1 MCQYAFELA
10 SLDYL
15 YWGMA
20 NGVIR
25 FKSIY
30 LVLLSLSPS
39 VLSSLCYNFNFLW
52 NFKIILLYNIFVLL
66 ALTLYVVIL
75 VVALVFIVYTLFRL
89 LLNDIIAL
97 YCWYKHHKILYSW
110 PLNSRGTS
118 TLYRVENTGI
128 TQGWP
133 SVSMVPLQL

>member
-15 YWGMA
+15 YRSMA

-30 LVLLSLSPS
+30 LVLLYLSPS

-75 VVALVFIVYTLFRL
+75 AFALVFIVYTLFRL
-89 LLNDIIAL
+89 LLNDIIAS
-97 YCWYKHHKILYSW
+97 YCWYKNRKILYSW
-110 PLNSRGTS
+110 PLNNRGTS

>member
-15 YWGMA
+15 YWCMA

-39 VLSSLCYNFNFLW
+39 VLSFLCCNFNFLW

-89 LLNDIIAL
+89 LLNDIIAS
-97 YCWYKHHKILYSW
+97 YCWYEHRKILCSW
-110 PLNSRGTS
+110 PLNNRGTS